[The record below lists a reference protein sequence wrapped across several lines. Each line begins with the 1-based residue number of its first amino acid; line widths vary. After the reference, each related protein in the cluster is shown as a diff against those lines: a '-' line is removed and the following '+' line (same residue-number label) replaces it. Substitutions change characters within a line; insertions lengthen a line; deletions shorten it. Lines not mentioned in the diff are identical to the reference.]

1 MSDIFLTFLK
11 RIRGVNSNDDEHDS
25 ANEQSQ
31 RNDFVHNDRSWT
43 SAPMDVATLSQVPRK
58 TREKEAGGG
67 GVTTQADRVQQC
79 TAQGS
84 SGKVGG
90 AHGR

>member
-1 MSDIFLTFLK
+1 M
-11 RIRGVNSNDDEHDS
+11 DE
-25 ANEQSQ
+25 
-31 RNDFVHNDRSWT
+31 VL
-43 SAPMDVATLSQVPRK
+43 ATLAQVPRK
-58 TREKEAGGG
+58 TREKEAGAG

-90 AHGR
+90 APWAMRIALLRLGAPADALFSSCVFLSLFAPLVLSQVTY

>member
-1 MSDIFLTFLK
+1 
-11 RIRGVNSNDDEHDS
+11 
-25 ANEQSQ
+25 
-31 RNDFVHNDRSWT
+31 
-43 SAPMDVATLSQVPRK
+43 MDVATLAQVPRK
-58 TREKEAGGG
+58 TREKEAGAG

-79 TAQGS
+79 TAQGT

>member
-1 MSDIFLTFLK
+1 MGELL
-11 RIRGVNSNDDEHDS
+11 
-25 ANEQSQ
+25 
-31 RNDFVHNDRSWT
+31 
-43 SAPMDVATLSQVPRK
+43 ATLAQVPRK

-67 GVTTQADRVQQC
+67 GVTTQADRMQQC

-84 SGKVGG
+84 SGKGSG

>member
-1 MSDIFLTFLK
+1 
-11 RIRGVNSNDDEHDS
+11 
-25 ANEQSQ
+25 
-31 RNDFVHNDRSWT
+31 
-43 SAPMDVATLSQVPRK
+43 MDVATLSQVPRK

-90 AHGR
+90 AHGRRALRQWVHCFHRACFLLFSRF